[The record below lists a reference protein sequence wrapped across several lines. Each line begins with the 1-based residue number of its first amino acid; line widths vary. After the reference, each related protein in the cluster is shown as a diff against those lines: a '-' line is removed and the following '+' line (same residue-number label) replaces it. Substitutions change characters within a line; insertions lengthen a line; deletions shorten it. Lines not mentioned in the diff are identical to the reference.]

1 MGYSTA
7 MQTATTLRARRPARD
22 LTQKQLAAITGTA
35 QPTISD
41 IETGAVSASLDVCL
55 RLLDT
60 EVKSVTQSWFDISAA
75 KARFT
80 LSPRPR
86 P

>member
-41 IETGAVSASLDVCL
+41 IETGAVSASWMSVC
-55 RLLDT
+55 
-60 EVKSVTQSWFDISAA
+60 
-75 KARFT
+75 
-80 LSPRPR
+80 PRP
-86 P
+86 